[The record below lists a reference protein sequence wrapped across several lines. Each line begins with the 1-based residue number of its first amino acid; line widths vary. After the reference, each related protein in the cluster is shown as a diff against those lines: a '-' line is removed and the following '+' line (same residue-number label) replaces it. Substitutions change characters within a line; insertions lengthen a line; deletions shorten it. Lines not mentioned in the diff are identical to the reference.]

1 MKKAF
6 TLIEVIV
13 TIAILGILSA
23 GTFVA
28 LKHLYLRSAKSKA
41 ISELSFSSQIVV
53 DQIAALLYQRV
64 PASTIGSN
72 SAGDFRPIDQ
82 IYDANYTILE
92 WIGVDAEAYTKG
104 AYSGFID
111 MDASDK
117 NRGAGGTA
125 VSFDVNE
132 TDINNTF
139 SDKFGHARVNNDIAL
154 VFSGSFDDSSL
165 SASNNFNTSFGWYN
179 PDHNLTYTFTIAKN
193 DNNITFTFPGP
204 QEIYERY
211 YLVDSAYAVARK
223 VDLPNPCAL
232 LNATAHRNDD
242 NDTLYLFLDFRP
254 WQGET
259 LCTNVRG
266 RIVPLAENV
275 KGFQAGVIN
284 NNLYFNISL
293 EKEIRGSEN
302 NITISKEKVVF

>member
-28 LKHLYLRSAKSKA
+28 LKHLYIRSAKSKA
-41 ISELSFSSQIVV
+41 ISELSFSTQIVV

-72 SAGDFRPIDQ
+72 STGNFRPIDQ
-82 IYDANYTILE
+82 IYDVNYTILE
-92 WIGVDAEAYTKG
+92 WIGVDVEAYTKG

-117 NRGAGGTA
+117 DRGAGGTA
-125 VSFDVNE
+125 VSFDVNI
-132 TDINNTF
+132 TDIDNTF
-139 SDKFGHARVNNDIAL
+139 SDKFGYARVNNDIAL

-165 SASNNFNTSFGWYN
+165 SASNDFNTSFGWYR
-179 PDHNLTYTFTIAKN
+179 PDHNLTYTFTIANN
-193 DNNITFTFPGP
+193 DSNITFTPTKP
-204 QEIYERY
+204 REIYERY

-223 VDLPNPCAL
+223 ADLPNPCPL
-232 LNATAHRNDD
+232 LNATAHRNDN

-254 WQGET
+254 WKGEN
-259 LCTNVRG
+259 LCSLNG

-284 NNLYFNISL
+284 NNVYFNISL

-302 NITISKEKVVF
+302 NVTISKEKVVF

>member
-1 MKKAF
+1 MAMKKAF
-6 TLIEVIV
+6 TLIEVII

-41 ISELSFSSQIVV
+41 ISELSFSTQVVV

-117 NRGAGGTA
+117 DRGVGGTA
-125 VSFDVNE
+125 VSFDINE

-139 SDKFGHARVNNDIAL
+139 FNKFGHARVNNDIAL

-165 SASNNFNTSFGWYN
+165 SASNDFDNSFGWYGN
-179 PDHNLTYTFTIAKN
+179 GANLLYTFSITN
-193 DNNITFTFPGP
+193 DSNITFTPTKP
-204 QEIYERY
+204 REIYERY

-223 VDLPNPCAL
+223 DDIIPLLPCA
-232 LNATAHRNDD
+232 NANANDE
-242 NDTLYLFLDFRP
+242 NGTLYLFYDFRP
-254 WQGET
+254 WNGED
-259 LCTNVRG
+259 LCDGNSTILSENVR
-266 RIVPLAENV
+266 
-275 KGFQAGVIN
+275 GFQAGVIN

>member
-1 MKKAF
+1 MAMKKAF

-41 ISELSFSSQIVV
+41 ISELSFSTQIVV

-72 SAGDFRPIDQ
+72 STGAFRPIDQ

-92 WIGVDAEAYTKG
+92 WIGVDVEAYTKG

-117 NRGAGGTA
+117 DRGAGGTA
-125 VSFDVNE
+125 VSFDVNA

-139 SDKFGHARVNNDIAL
+139 LNKFGQPRVNNDIAL

-165 SASNNFNTSFGWYN
+165 SASNDFNTSFGWYR
-179 PDHNLTYTFTIAKN
+179 PDHNLTYTFTIANN
-193 DNNITFTFPGP
+193 DSNITFTPTKP
-204 QEIYERY
+204 REIYERY

-223 VDLPNPCAL
+223 DDIIPLLPCA
-232 LNATAHRNDD
+232 NARANDE
-242 NDTLYLFLDFRP
+242 NGTLYLFYNFRP
-254 WQGET
+254 WKRED
-259 LCTNVRG
+259 LCDGNST
-266 RIVPLAENV
+266 ILSENV

-284 NNLYFNISL
+284 NNIYFNISL

-302 NITISKEKVVF
+302 NVTISKEKVVF